1 MRREASFWGHVH
13 ALERVDR
20 LSMNHP
26 CHQSYSI
33 RSISLWLQVAAE
45 IVPTTSA
52 VLDSESAGTCS
63 SVVVLIIV

>member
-26 CHQSYSI
+26 CRQSYSI

-63 SVVVLIIV
+63 SV